1 MGVVFSIGEKTEK
14 SHGFRKVTEL
24 MRNRSRSQVQASS
37 LLRAVPSLPSTMS
50 SMSPGALLAGHSS
63 RLGHGVM
70 LGQLLHLSVLQVP
83 HLSKQG

>member
-14 SHGFRKVTEL
+14 SHGFSKVTEL
-24 MRNRSRSQVQASS
+24 VRNRSRSQVQGSS

-50 SMSPGALLAGHSS
+50 SMSPGALLARYSS
-63 RLGHGVM
+63 WLGHGAM